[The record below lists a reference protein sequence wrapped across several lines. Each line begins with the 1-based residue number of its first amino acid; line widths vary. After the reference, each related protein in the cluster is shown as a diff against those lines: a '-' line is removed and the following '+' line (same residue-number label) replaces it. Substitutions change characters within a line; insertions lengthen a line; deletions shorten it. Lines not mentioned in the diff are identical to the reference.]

1 MKSFKTDQIKT
12 FRTPKYTGISLSLLS
27 MFVLMAMI
35 VVWNRVSV
43 PQEKKNLVR
52 VLAEEKLNSPL
63 LEIAKE
69 FKKEFNINVDFEF
82 FGSDA
87 SINLD
92 DNLSFHLYISTAME
106 PESLN
111 ECNQNTLNVIPI
123 TKISLVVASKQ
134 KSGIEIENF
143 YDFIDQNLTIGLCDK
158 NEWAGME
165 FHKILESNTTLSSR
179 LKQRIFKKKSE
190 LFEYFEKNEA
200 LDAIITSSHKAL
212 DKNFSILP
220 VYEMA
225 DKVYSVNCKIINQ
238 SNGIN
243 DALMFANYIAAKNR
257 GQKFFKK
264 DNYIDTLSD
273 YWNESPSISIF
284 CEKKYKS
291 FVLKDTQNFSL
302 KNKIDTDIQFPD
314 SNELLETIVSIS
326 QSKSQN
332 LMPDLLF
339 VSKQTADKLSPNY
352 RQINCKNK
360 QDNLYC
366 FFYFNSKYQGTTA
379 RLCNFVFSDN

>member
-179 LKQRIFKKKSE
+179 LKQRIFKKK
-190 LFEYFEKNEA
+190 
-200 LDAIITSSHKAL
+200 I
-212 DKNFSILP
+212 
-220 VYEMA
+220 
-225 DKVYSVNCKIINQ
+225 
-238 SNGIN
+238 
-243 DALMFANYIAAKNR
+243 
-257 GQKFFKK
+257 
-264 DNYIDTLSD
+264 
-273 YWNESPSISIF
+273 
-284 CEKKYKS
+284 
-291 FVLKDTQNFSL
+291 
-302 KNKIDTDIQFPD
+302 
-314 SNELLETIVSIS
+314 
-326 QSKSQN
+326 
-332 LMPDLLF
+332 
-339 VSKQTADKLSPNY
+339 
-352 RQINCKNK
+352 
-360 QDNLYC
+360 
-366 FFYFNSKYQGTTA
+366 
-379 RLCNFVFSDN
+379 